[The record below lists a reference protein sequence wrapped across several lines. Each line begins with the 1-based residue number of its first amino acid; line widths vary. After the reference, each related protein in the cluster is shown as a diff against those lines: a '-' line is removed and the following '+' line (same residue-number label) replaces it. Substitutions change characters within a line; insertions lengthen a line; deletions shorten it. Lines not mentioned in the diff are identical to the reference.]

1 MRKLLLGSLFFAATL
16 AAMNA
21 SAQTSALPEVP
32 TVTSPRLYVLDC
44 GTLVYNKPESY
55 NLTREEVK
63 DSNMPVTCYLV
74 IHPRGILLFD
84 TGLNDSLVGRPL
96 YENIYKGYAQVK
108 FNTLKGQL
116 ADLGVTPDKVNY
128 LMLSHGHFDHVGN
141 ANDYKSAQWLVYEKE
156 RTAMF
161 SEDAKKIFAYRNYA
175 ELENSR
181 QRIITHEHD
190 VFGDGSVVT
199 IPTPGHTDGHY
210 SLKVNLK
217 KTGTVVLSGDLYH
230 YEEERTLDRMP
241 EREKHTGTPASRDKV
256 EQTLKRDG
264 GALWIGHSMEFF
276 KKVRKSP
283 AWYE

>member
-1 MRKLLLGSLFFAATL
+1 MKKQIQASLLLVAA
-16 AAMNA
+16 AAVTNVA
-21 SAQTSALPEVP
+21 AQTSALPEIPKV
-32 TVTSPRLYVLDC
+32 VTPRLYVLDC

-63 DSNMPVTCYLV
+63 DSNMPVTCYLI
-74 IHPRGILLFD
+74 IHPKGILLFD
-84 TGLNDSLVGRPL
+84 TGLNDGLAGRPL

-116 ADLGVTPDKVNY
+116 ADLGVTPEKVNY

-141 ANDYKSAQWLVYEKE
+141 ANDYKSAEWLVYEKE

-161 SEDAKKIFAYRNYA
+161 SEDAKKIFAYRHYA

-181 QRIITHEHD
+181 QRIITHD
-190 VFGDGSVVT
+190 YDLFGDGSVVT
-199 IPTPGHTDGHY
+199 ISTPGHTDGHY

-230 YEEERTLDRMP
+230 YDEERTLGRMP
-241 EREKHTGTPASRDKV
+241 EQEKQKGTPASRERV
-256 EQTLKRDG
+256 EQVLKQDG

-276 KKVRKSP
+276 KKVLKSP